1 MRPQSSSVVTP
12 VGIREFYITF
22 QFSRSVERRRNRDSN
37 QTAVTFRQLRSL
49 PDFAKNK
56 FVRQFA
62 EMRDQR
68 INVNFSQILHS
79 LRCEKYDYRKAI
91 SYDQKLSAC
100 KST

>member
-1 MRPQSSSVVTP
+1 M
-12 VGIREFYITF
+12 TF

-79 LRCEKYDYRKAI
+79 P
-91 SYDQKLSAC
+91 
-100 KST
+100 